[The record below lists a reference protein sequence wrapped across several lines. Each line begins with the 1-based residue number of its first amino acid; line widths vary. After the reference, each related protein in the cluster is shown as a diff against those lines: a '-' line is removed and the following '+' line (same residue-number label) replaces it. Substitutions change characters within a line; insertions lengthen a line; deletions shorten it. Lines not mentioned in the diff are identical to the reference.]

1 MRRTVAPGVA
11 EQRFHTRMDSPS
23 YSNSPPCTRTRKWPH
38 SGPNPESPVQ
48 TFGAGAQTS
57 LQRSHLTSEHDQR
70 RRLGRMH
77 ALDPLEGPV
86 VLEIDKLEMLISLA
100 GLVPDRVQAAAM
112 RNVRW

>member
-1 MRRTVAPGVA
+1 MRRTVAPGVS
-11 EQRFHTRMDSPS
+11 EQRFRTRRDSPS
-23 YSNSPPCTRTRKWPH
+23 YSDSLPCIRTRKWAH
-38 SGPNPESPVQ
+38 SGPKPESPVQ
-48 TFGAGAQTS
+48 TFGAAAQTS

-100 GLVPDRVQAAAM
+100 GLVLDRVQATAM
-112 RNVRW
+112 RM